1 MAISKKERSLSIWI
15 GIAIG
20 VAVSSMLVRYALQ
33 KKEEQTK
40 ERPGNYK
47 SLKCASDGSP
57 FLPIPEGIREKIPHG
72 IVVYF
77 ENNQSIQDG
86 NLTTYQRSWT
96 IESAG
101 SFRSERLFIW
111 AKENSLNPDFNEIKD
126 YRFHRASE
134 LYILPKSKDKK
145 DEFENLI
152 DEDHYKIIGENSKT
166 GEWIIQIK
174 DFSPTGIRNAIR
186 TLKEFRAFV
195 SSVRII
201 PWAPNR

>member
-57 FLPIPEGIREKIPHG
+57 FVPLPEGIREKIPHG

-77 ENNQSIQDG
+77 ENNQSIEDG
-86 NLTTYQRSWT
+86 NTTTYQRSWT

-111 AKENSLNPDFNEIKD
+111 AIENSLSPDFSHSKD
-126 YRFHRASE
+126 YHFHRASE
-134 LYILPKSKDKK
+134 LYILPKSKDKI
-145 DEFENLI
+145 DEFKNLI
-152 DEDHYKIIGENSKT
+152 DEDYYKIIGENSKT

-174 DFSPTGIRNAIR
+174 EFSPTGIRNAIKS
-186 TLKEFRAFV
+186 LKEFSTFV

-201 PWAPNR
+201 PWTPNR